1 MSEEARLRLE
11 ALKEFGQLGAGVK
24 LAMRDLEIRGAGDM
38 LGARQHGFMNAVGVE
53 YYTELLDSEMAKR
66 KGAAGEAAAAPLSLD
81 LRVEAF
87 LPESVLPGEL
97 ERLEFYKRLLRAKFE
112 ELAGL
117 RAELEDLSG
126 PLPPPAR
133 ALFELLGLRARA
145 QALGLRSVAEK
156 NGSVEAYF
164 RPGVVLEE
172 RHLSQ
177 WRKSYGNRLRFIHSE
192 AGDGLSVE
200 LGAESALIWLSG
212 FLHGF

>member
-1 MSEEARLRLE
+1 
-11 ALKEFGQLGAGVK
+11 
-24 LAMRDLEIRGAGDM
+24 
-38 LGARQHGFMNAVGVE
+38 MNAVGVE

-66 KGAAGEAAAAPLSLD
+66 KGGGEAAAPALSLD
-81 LRVEAF
+81 IRVEAF

-112 ELAGL
+112 ELPAL
-117 RAELEDLSG
+117 RAELVDMSG

-145 QALGLRSVAEK
+145 QAVGLRSVAEK
-156 NGSVEAYF
+156 KGFVEVFF
-164 RPGVVLEE
+164 RPGIVLEE
-172 RHLSQ
+172 KHVSR
-177 WRKSYGNRLRFIHSE
+177 WRKAYGNRLRFIPSE

-200 LGAESALIWLSG
+200 LGAEGALIWLTG